1 MALRRDLIS
10 IAAAMAALGA
20 GANAFAQ
27 APPGQAPTGQELF
40 KQNCSAC
47 HQVTGKGIPGAFPAL
62 AGDAF
67 VVGPPERVASTV
79 VHGRGGMPTFGPELT
94 DDQIA
99 TILTYV
105 RSAWGN
111 QASAITPAMVAD
123 VRTAAAPAKPHI
135 PEMAH

>member
-1 MALRRDLIS
+1 MIS
-10 IAAAMAALGA
+10 MAAAIGVFAAGSV
-20 GANAFAQ
+20 AQ
-27 APPGQAPTGQELF
+27 AQTPTGQELF

-47 HQVTGKGIPGAFPAL
+47 HQLTGKGIPGAFPAL
-62 AGDAF
+62 AGDPF
-67 VVGPPERVASTV
+67 VVGPPELVASTV

-94 DDQIA
+94 DVQIA

-111 QASAITPAMVAD
+111 QASAITPDMVAKA
-123 VRTAAAPAKPHI
+123 RTSAAPAKPHI

>member
-1 MALRRDLIS
+1 MDFRRTLIS
-10 IAAAMAALGA
+10 AAAAIAVLGA

-27 APPGQAPTGQELF
+27 APTGQDLF

-47 HQVTGKGIPGAFPAL
+47 HQITGKGIPGAFPSL
-62 AGDAF
+62 AGDPF
-67 VVGPPERVASTV
+67 VMGPPELVASTV

-94 DDQIA
+94 DVQIA

-111 QASAITPAMVAD
+111 QASPITPDMVAK
-123 VRTAAAPAKPHI
+123 VRTSAAPAKPHI

>member
-1 MALRRDLIS
+1 MALRRDMIS
-10 IAAAMAALGA
+10 MAAAIGVFAAGSV
-20 GANAFAQ
+20 AQ
-27 APPGQAPTGQELF
+27 AQTPTGQELF

-47 HQVTGKGIPGAFPAL
+47 HQLTGKGIPGAFPAL
-62 AGDAF
+62 AGDPF
-67 VVGPPERVASTV
+67 VVGPPELVASTV

-94 DDQIA
+94 DVQIA

-111 QASAITPAMVAD
+111 QASAITPDMVAKA
-123 VRTAAAPAKPHI
+123 RTSAAPAKPHI

>member
-1 MALRRDLIS
+1 MALRRLIS
-10 IAAAMAALGA
+10 VLAVAVVGGA
-20 GANAFAQ
+20 GSALAQ
-27 APPGQAPTGQELF
+27 SPATSLSGEEMF

-62 AGDAF
+62 AGDPY

-79 VHGRGGMPTFGPELT
+79 VHGRGGMPTFGPDLT
-94 DDQIA
+94 DVQIA

-111 QASAITPAMVAD
+111 QASAVTPAVVAM
-123 VRTAAAPAKPHI
+123 VRTSAAPDKPHV

>member
-1 MALRRDLIS
+1 MALGRLLTLTA
-10 IAAAMAALGA
+10 IAVVCSAGSAL
-20 GANAFAQ
+20 AQ
-27 APPGQAPTGQELF
+27 APGAAAPSGEDMF

-62 AGDAF
+62 AGDPF

-94 DDQIA
+94 DVQIS

-111 QASAITPAMVAD
+111 QASAITPDMVAK
-123 VRTAAAPAKPHI
+123 VRTTAVLDKPHA
-135 PEMAH
+135 PDMVH

>member
-1 MALRRDLIS
+1 MSYRFS
-10 IAAAMAALGA
+10 ILVMAAAILGA
-20 GANAFAQ
+20 GSASAQ
-27 APPGQAPTGQELF
+27 SAGETLF

-67 VVGPPERVASTV
+67 VVGPPEAVEKTV
-79 VHGRGGMPTFGPELT
+79 LNGRGGMPTFSKELSNE
-94 DDQIA
+94 QIA

-111 QASAITPAMVAD
+111 HAKAITPAMVAKARGGGD
-123 VRTAAAPAKPHI
+123 LIDKSKAG
-135 PEMAH
+135 MQAH

>member
-1 MALRRDLIS
+1 MALRRHIIS
-10 IAAAMAALGA
+10 VTAAIAALGVGSA
-20 GANAFAQ
+20 AFAQ
-27 APPGQAPTGQELF
+27 APTGEELF

-62 AGDAF
+62 AGDPF
-67 VVGPPERVASTV
+67 VVGPPEQVASTV
-79 VHGRGGMPTFGPELT
+79 VHGRGGMPTFGPELS
-94 DDQIA
+94 DLQIA

-111 QASAITPAMVAD
+111 QASPIRPDMVAK
-123 VRTAAAPAKPHI
+123 VRTSAAPAKPHV